1 MGTPCIRKEQKWKT
15 RKEQSEYD
23 MVIVHSSMYK
33 SVNMK
38 SNGNKVTCW
47 ETQIVFKWASLEP
60 SIITET
66 TENLFPIGK
75 VTKKIHIFNK
85 QRREFHFWL
94 IFVHMIACLLVWS
107 TREGGHPIIL
117 PNHPSVGALS
127 DELHIYHMGHQ
138 DHQSQF
144 NWSFPKYDP
153 SPTRASAASDTFM
166 RQLNRPLLCSAL
178 FSHNGH
184 LGSQWSKKTTH
195 PQTVE
200 LDRCGSF
207 WRHLFYIFHQ
217 PTSPPA
223 VHYCI
228 SKSLASAKQVQWVSS
243 PGLCCSFLPH

>member
-1 MGTPCIRKEQKWKT
+1 MNIIVLMLVSGIKENLCWGNTLYAFRAKEKNEESAKW
-15 RKEQSEYD
+15 
-23 MVIVHSSMYK
+23 IWHSHCSIFK

-85 QRREFHFWL
+85 QKREFHFWL

-127 DELHIYHMGHQ
+127 DELHIYHMG
-138 DHQSQF
+138 
-144 NWSFPKYDP
+144 
-153 SPTRASAASDTFM
+153 
-166 RQLNRPLLCSAL
+166 
-178 FSHNGH
+178 
-184 LGSQWSKKTTH
+184 
-195 PQTVE
+195 PQNTP
-200 LDRCGSF
+200 R
-207 WRHLFYIFHQ
+207 
-217 PTSPPA
+217 
-223 VHYCI
+223 
-228 SKSLASAKQVQWVSS
+228 
-243 PGLCCSFLPH
+243 